1 MFLFNELRLR
11 KNKKMFPKIMLKET
25 SITVFKWKTERIPV
39 KEKLA
44 LYRAQ
49 GIMQSNFS

>member
-1 MFLFNELRLR
+1 MFLCNELRLH
-11 KNKKMFPKIMLKET
+11 KNKKMFPKITFKET
-25 SITVFKWKTERIPV
+25 STTVFKWKTEGIPV